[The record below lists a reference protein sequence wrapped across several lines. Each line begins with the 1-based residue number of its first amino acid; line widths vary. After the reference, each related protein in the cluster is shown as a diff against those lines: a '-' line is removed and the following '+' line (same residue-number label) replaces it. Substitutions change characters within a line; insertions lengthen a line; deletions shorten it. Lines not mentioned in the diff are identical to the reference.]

1 MMSRSVQAVLTVWLL
16 TSFAFAEVKFSE
28 PTTFF
33 GMCDASAGFA
43 LTDDLFVAADDE
55 SNELRTYSR
64 SRPGHPVA
72 KLDLRRFL
80 LIGLGDPESDVE
92 GSAQVGDIVYWI
104 TSHGRNKDG
113 KFRPS
118 RQRFFAT
125 RLNKTGQPRLEL
137 AGKIYAGLLRDL
149 SFDPQLKQ
157 FGLDHAST
165 LPPKDKGAL
174 NIEGLCSRPDGSL
187 LIAFRNPVPGR
198 KALMVPLLNPAELV
212 AGKGVRA
219 KFDPPIQLDF
229 DGNGIRDLVQQNGT
243 YYIIAGAHNS
253 KDDFQL
259 YSWNGADAP
268 KMLHDWKGSFNPE
281 AVVPV
286 PGQPNKLIILSDD
299 GSRKTKGTP
308 CKMLP
313 EAQRRFRTVL
323 ATLESDSDVAKN

>member
-1 MMSRSVQAVLTVWLL
+1 
-16 TSFAFAEVKFSE
+16 
-28 PTTFF
+28 
-33 GMCDASAGFA
+33 MCDASAGFA

-80 LIGLGDPESDVE
+80 LVGRDNDETDIE
-92 GSAQVGDIVYWI
+92 GSAQVGDIVFWM

-113 KFRPS
+113 KPRPT

-125 RLNKTGQPRLEL
+125 RLNTTSGQPRLEL
-137 AGKIYAGLLRDL
+137 VGQLYAGLLRDL
-149 SFDPQLKQ
+149 SFDPQLKP
-157 FGLDHAST
+157 FGLYAASQ
-165 LPPKDKGAL
+165 LAPKDKGAL

-187 LIAFRNPVPGR
+187 LIAFRNPVPNK
-198 KALMVPLLNPAELV
+198 KALLVPLLNPAELV
-212 AGKGVRA
+212 AGKGARA
-219 KFDPPIQLDF
+219 KFGPPIQLDF

-243 YYIIAGAHNS
+243 YYIIAGAHNGR
-253 KDDFQL
+253 DDFQL
-259 YSWNGADAP
+259 YSWNGADALT
-268 KMLHDWKGSFNPE
+268 MLHDWKGSFNPE

-286 PGQPNKLIILSDD
+286 PGHPKNLIILSDD

-313 EAQRRFRTVL
+313 EAQRKFRTVL
-323 ATLESDSDVAKN
+323 LTLESDSRASTN

>member
-1 MMSRSVQAVLTVWLL
+1 
-16 TSFAFAEVKFSE
+16 
-28 PTTFF
+28 
-33 GMCDASAGFA
+33 MCDASAGFA

-80 LIGLGDPESDVE
+80 LIGAGDPESDVE

-113 KFRPS
+113 KFRPA

-125 RLNKTGQPRLEL
+125 RLNQTGQPRLEL
-137 AGKIYAGLLRDL
+137 VGNLYAGLLRDL
-149 SFDPQLKQ
+149 QFDPQLKP
-157 FGLDHAST
+157 FNLSRAST

-187 LIAFRNPVPGR
+187 LIAFRNPIPDK
-198 KALMVPLLNPAELV
+198 KALLVPLLNPAELV
-212 AGKGVRA
+212 AGRGARA
-219 KFDPPIQLDF
+219 KFGPPIQLDF
-229 DGNGIRDLVQQNGT
+229 HGNGIRDLLQYNGT
-243 YYIIAGAHNS
+243 YYIIAGARNG

-259 YSWNGADAP
+259 YSWNGTEAP
-268 KMLHDWKGSFNPE
+268 AMLHDWKGSFNPE
-281 AVVPV
+281 AVVAV
-286 PGQPNKLIILSDD
+286 PGHPNQLIILSDD
-299 GSRKTKGTP
+299 GSRKTRGTP

-313 EAQRRFRTVL
+313 EAQRKFRTVL
-323 ATLESDSDVAKN
+323 LTLEPESHASRN